1 MRLAIPAQERPA
13 RNVLIAGFKCAK
25 IMPNRVERV
34 SRFSARPAVSYIERS
49 TRSPRM
55 GNVESEKGL
64 RTPDK
69 TSMRE
74 FGEARLKHSRL
85 WSILDAIHSK
95 LMQEVSLFCGGNFA
109 DDATLVLLSYKQQ
122 GQSGRAELS

>member
-49 TRSPRM
+49 TRSPRT
-55 GNVESEKGL
+55 GNVEGEKGL
-64 RTPDK
+64 RTSDK

-74 FGEARLKHSRL
+74 FGEASLKHYSL
-85 WSILDAIHSK
+85 WSILTLIPAIHSWFRK
-95 LMQEVSLFCGGNFA
+95 YWCLPN
-109 DDATLVLLSYKQQ
+109 ATFTAVQ
-122 GQSGRAELS
+122 